1 MCGIIAGISPHIADL
16 LLDGLKQL
24 QNRGYD
30 SAGIS
35 LYNSSSENSQSD
47 NSFSTIKKASIRDSS
62 ALSYLERNITQNI
75 SNATLGIGH
84 TRWATHG
91 AKNDVNSH
99 PHTSYNGSFV
109 LVHNGIIE
117 NYREIKTF
125 LENNGIVN
133 VSETDTECIVNLLAF
148 HYEQQVKVEVEVKN
162 DKNERIKWIQI
173 AIRKTIDMLEGTWG
187 LAIMCRE
194 TPSAL
199 YCTRQGS
206 PILVGHSDS
215 CALITSEQSG
225 FSGHIQNYFI
235 LKNKDICTIEQ
246 QTDKSISIH
255 TCEEKYIQKRIQQ
268 NTCEL
273 TPTPYSHWMLKEI
286 NEQVESIKR
295 VIKQGSRLLENDK
308 VHLGGLNDNR
318 ETLKIIDHIVLLGCG
333 TSLNAAKFAIHY
345 FKSLCIFNSV
355 SWCDGADFSI
365 EDVSPIGSTAL
376 ILLSQSGETKDLH
389 RCIEIANNH
398 NLFTIG
404 IVNVV
409 DSLIAREVECGC
421 YLHAGREVAVGST
434 KSFTSQAL
442 LLVMVAM
449 WFSQIQEPRVRK
461 NIQRKHIIQDIRN
474 LSNDIKKILDC
485 HEQIKEIA
493 KYMVNFNSSFVL
505 GKGKSEAIAHEG
517 SLKIKEISYI
527 HAEGY
532 STSSLKHGP
541 FALLHEGYPV
551 VLISPE
557 DEHYA
562 KSQNA
567 YEEIKSRGARIFTI
581 TDNINNT
588 SNISDDV
595 IIIPKNTTFASLLAI
610 IPLQLLS
617 YEIALL
623 KNINPDQPRNLA
635 KVVTVE

>member
-1 MCGIIAGISPHIADL
+1 MCGIIAGISPHIATL

-35 LYNSSSENSQSD
+35 LYNNDSDSYFDSESD
-47 NSFSTIKKASIRDSS
+47 NSFFTIKKASTSDTS
-62 ALSYLERNITQNI
+62 ALTYLERKITESESESESVIINENTI
-75 SNATLGIGH
+75 GIGH

-91 AKNDVNSH
+91 AKNDINSH

-117 NYREIKTF
+117 NYQNIKEILKK
-125 LENNGIVN
+125 NGIIN

-148 HYEQQVKVEVEVKN
+148 HYEKEKEKDNKKRVE
-162 DKNERIKWIQI
+162 D
-173 AIRKTIDMLEGTWG
+173 AIRKTVDMLEGTWG
-187 LAIMCRE
+187 LAIMCRY
-194 TPSAL
+194 TPNTL

-215 CALITSEQSG
+215 CAVITSEQSG

-246 QTDKSISIH
+246 DGDKSIHIH
-255 TCEEKYIQKRIQQ
+255 TCEEKYTKKQVNQSA
-268 NTCEL
+268 NEL

-308 VHLGGLNDNR
+308 VHLGGLNDNCDI
-318 ETLKIIDHIVLLGCG
+318 LKTIDHIVLLGCG

-345 FKSLCIFNSV
+345 FKSLCFFNSI

-365 EDVSPIGSTAL
+365 EDVSPIGTTAL

-389 RCIEIANNH
+389 RCIEIANHH

-461 NIQRKHIIQDIRN
+461 NIQRKHIIHDIRN
-474 LSNDIKKILDC
+474 LSNDIKKTLEC
-485 HEQIKEIA
+485 HQQIKDIA
-493 KYMVNFNSSFVL
+493 KYMVNYNSCFVL

-557 DEHYA
+557 DDHFA

-567 YEEIKSRGARIFTI
+567 YEEIKSRGAKIFTI
-581 TDNINNT
+581 TDNI
-588 SNISDDV
+588 SDDSDS
-595 IIIPKNTTFASLLAI
+595 IILPKNTTFASLLAI

>member
-1 MCGIIAGISPHIADL
+1 MCGIIAGISPHIANL

-35 LYNSSSENSQSD
+35 LYNSQSD
-47 NSFSTIKKASIRDSS
+47 NSFTTIKKASVRDSS
-62 ALSYLERNITQNI
+62 ALSYLERNITQEI
-75 SNATLGIGH
+75 SGLTLGIGH

-91 AKNDVNSH
+91 VKNDVNSH

-117 NYREIKTF
+117 NYKEIKQL

-148 HYEQQVKVEVEVKN
+148 HYEQQVKVEKEKN
-162 DKNERIKWIQI
+162 NNKRIKWVEI
-173 AIRKTIDMLEGTWG
+173 ALRKTIDMLEGTWG
-187 LAIMCRE
+187 LAIMCID
-194 TPSAL
+194 TPDTL

-206 PILVGHSDS
+206 PILVGYSDS
-215 CALITSEQSG
+215 YALITSEQSG

-235 LKNKDICTIEQ
+235 LKNKDICTIDQ
-246 QTDKSISIH
+246 DADKRITIH
-255 TCEEKYIQKRIQQ
+255 TCEEKYIEKCIQQ

-273 TPTPYSHWMLKEI
+273 SHAPYSHWMLKEI

-308 VHLGGLNDNR
+308 VHLGGLNDNY
-318 ETLKIIDHIVLLGCG
+318 ETLKTIDHIVLLGCG

-442 LLVMVAM
+442 LLVMVAI
-449 WFSQIQEPRVRK
+449 WFSQIQESRVRK

-474 LSNDIKKILDC
+474 LSNDIKKLLGC
-485 HEQIKEIA
+485 HQQIKEIA
-493 KYMVNFNSSFVL
+493 KYMVNFNSCFVL

-567 YEEIKSRGARIFTI
+567 YEEIKSRGARIFII
-581 TDNINNT
+581 TDKTT
-588 SNISDDV
+588 SHQATSDDV
-595 IIIPKNTTFASLLAI
+595 IIIPKNTTFASLLSI

>member
-1 MCGIIAGISPHIADL
+1 MCGIIAGISPHISHL

-35 LYNSSSENSQSD
+35 LYNSD
-47 NSFSTIKKASIRDSS
+47 KSFSTLKKASIKDNS
-62 ALSYLERNITQNI
+62 ALSYLERNITQEI
-75 SNATLGIGH
+75 SELTLGIGH

-99 PHTSYNGSFV
+99 PHTSYNSSFV

-117 NYREIKTF
+117 NYKEIKQL

-133 VSETDTECIVNLLAF
+133 VSETDTECIVNLMAF
-148 HYEQQVKVEVEVKN
+148 HYEQLKVEVEKDNKKRVEDVNYVK
-162 DKNERIKWIQI
+162 I
-173 AIRKTIDMLEGTWG
+173 AIRKTIDILEGTWG
-187 LAIMCRE
+187 LAIMCLD
-194 TPSAL
+194 TPNTI

-206 PILVGHSDS
+206 PILVGHNDS

-235 LKNKDICTIEQ
+235 LKNKDICTIERQ
-246 QTDKSISIH
+246 SDNSIH
-255 TCEEKYIQKRIQQ
+255 IDTYEEEYIKKEV
-268 NTCEL
+268 NKNMNEL
-273 TPTPYSHWMLKEI
+273 TPAPYSHWMLKEI

-295 VIKQGSRLLENDK
+295 VIKKGSRLLENDK
-308 VHLGGLNDNR
+308 VHLGGLNDNY
-318 ETLKIIDHIVLLGCG
+318 ETLKTIDHIVLLGCG

-365 EDVSPIGSTAL
+365 EDVSHIGSTAL

-493 KYMVNFNSSFVL
+493 KYMVNFNSCFVL

-567 YEEIKSRGARIFTI
+567 YEEIKSRGARIFII
-581 TDNINNT
+581 TDKTT
-588 SNISDDV
+588 SHQATSDDV
-595 IIIPKNTTFASLLAI
+595 IIIPKNTTFASLLSI